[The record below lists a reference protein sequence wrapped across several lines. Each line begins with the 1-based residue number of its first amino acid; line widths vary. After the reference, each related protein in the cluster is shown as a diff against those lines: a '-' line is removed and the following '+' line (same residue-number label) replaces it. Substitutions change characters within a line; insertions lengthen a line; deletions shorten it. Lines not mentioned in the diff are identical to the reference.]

1 MSTIRIEN
9 LKKYYGKLLA
19 SSIDELTINEGEFF
33 TLLGPSGC
41 GKTTTLRMLSGLL
54 TPTEGKIF
62 MDGKDITHLPPEKRD
77 ITMVFQNFA
86 LFPHMNV
93 FENVAFGLRMLH
105 LPEDEIKKRVYD
117 ALKMMRIDSLAKRK
131 VDQISGGQQQRVGV
145 ARAIAPRPGVVLFDE
160 ALSNLDAKLREEV
173 RYELHDL
180 QKSLKITSVFVTH
193 DQAEA
198 MVLSDR
204 IALMNAGRI
213 IQIGT
218 PDEIYSAPIN
228 AFVAAFIGLA
238 NFIEG
243 KIEKQVSDDRW
254 LFRTDDGLEIKTRKG
269 NLRDGDVPLLLVRP
283 EDIKIGTD
291 LKGDNIFKGVIESK
305 IYLGGQM
312 DYRIK
317 LGNHFLRTFVQS
329 TQAIGNVGEEIPI
342 QLLSDHVIA
351 IRKD

>member
-1 MSTIRIEN
+1 MSTIRVEN
-9 LKKYYGKLLA
+9 LKRYYGKLLA

-54 TPTEGKIF
+54 PPSQGKIF
-62 MDGKDITHLPPEKRD
+62 MDNKDITDLPPEKRD

-93 FENVAFGLRMLH
+93 FENVAFGLRMMH
-105 LPEDEIKKRVYD
+105 LPENEIEKRVYD

-218 PDEIYSAPIN
+218 PDEIYSTPIN

-238 NFIEG
+238 NFVEG
-243 KIEKQVSDDRW
+243 HVEKQMSDDKW
-254 LFRTDDGLEIKTRKG
+254 VFKTEDGLEILARKG
-269 NLRDGDVPLLLVRP
+269 TLREGDVPVLLVRP
-283 EDIKIGTD
+283 EDIRIGRD
-291 LKGDNIFKGVIESK
+291 LKGENVFKGVIESR

-317 LGNHFLRTFVQS
+317 LGNHSLRTFIQS
-329 TQAIGNVGEEIPI
+329 TQAVGEAGEEIPVQI
-342 QLLSDHVIA
+342 LSDHVII